1 MPVSDAIEPH
11 DPAQALIDAG
21 HRWRPIPEHDPLP
34 LHLRIALLLIIT
46 GGHLL
51 VFWVFEQSSFVTR
64 PPPPEQT
71 TLVLLFPEPEPEP
84 PPPEPEPQPQ
94 PEPPPEPEPEP
105 QPEPEP
111 EPEPQPEQ
119 EPEPEPEPQ
128 PAPEP
133 EPVETPVEE
142 PVVEL
147 PLAPAPV
154 VEAIDVPVPVP
165 DPEPT
170 PSPVPV
176 PLPLPEVAMEAPLPA
191 PVLDRVA
198 PPVPAAAPELAPTPR
213 TAIEPQRVA
222 DVALAPVIDAPTVE
236 RTAPSVAVDLPRPDR
251 EKPKKTKIVIDPV
264 TLEPIEIDE
273 ALTEGPP
280 PPPAAAEAT
289 AERQAA
295 ETTPG
300 SGAMQVV
307 EVAPTGG
314 GLAGL
319 SLYNPDGSIDL
330 PEQVSED
337 LAQSAGDD
345 RNFGFRQPGIEEAG
359 KFMQRRRVLEY
370 EPTRFDKS
378 WRPTDDLLTELL
390 ERAVE
395 ASTMTVDIPIP
406 GSPGSK
412 LRCQVVV
419 LAAGGGC
426 GIVNNNDG
434 VVVNAGDD
442 PATLSPEEDR
452 QCQAWW
458 DRIVSATSQDSWR
471 QTRALYEFHCRKPLA
486 KPSDMPP
493 AKP

>member
-1 MPVSDAIEPH
+1 MSDDIEPH

-21 HRWRPIPEHDPLP
+21 HRWRPIPAPEPMPLA
-34 LHLRIALLLIIT
+34 LRIALLLIIS

-84 PPPEPEPQPQ
+84 EPPPPEPEPVPQPVPQPQPQ
-94 PEPPPEPEPEP
+94 PEP
-105 QPEPEP
+105 QPA
-111 EPEPQPEQ
+111 PEPQPEQ
-119 EPEPEPEPQ
+119 EPEPQPEAEPEPQ
-128 PAPEP
+128 PEP

-147 PLAPAPV
+147 PPAPAPV
-154 VEAIDVPVPVP
+154 VEAIDVPVP
-165 DPEPT
+165 DPEPV

-213 TAIEPQRVA
+213 TAIEPRRVT
-222 DVALAPVIDAPTVE
+222 DVTLAPVLDAPTPE

-273 ALTEGPP
+273 APTEGPP
-280 PPPAAAEAT
+280 PAPSAAEAQ

-295 ETTPG
+295 EVTPG

-307 EVAPTGG
+307 DVAPTGG

-319 SLYNPDGSIDL
+319 GLYNPDGSIAL

-359 KFMQRRRVLEY
+359 KFMQRRRVLDY

-378 WRPTDDLLTELL
+378 FRPTDDLLTELL

-395 ASTMTVDIPIP
+395 ASTLSIDIPIP

-412 LRCQVVV
+412 VRCQLVV
-419 LAAGGGC
+419 LAAGGSC

-434 VVVNAGDD
+434 LVVNAGDD

-458 DRIVSATSQDSWR
+458 DRIVGATRQDTWR

-493 AKP
+493 PPKP